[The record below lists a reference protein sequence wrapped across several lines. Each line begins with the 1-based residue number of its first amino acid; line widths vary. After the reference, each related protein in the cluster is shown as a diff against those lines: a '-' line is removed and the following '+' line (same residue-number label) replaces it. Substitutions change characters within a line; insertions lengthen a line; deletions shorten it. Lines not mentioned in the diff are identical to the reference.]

1 MREIRHSELLCHWF
15 SRSHVL
21 SACDDPCAELF
32 LEQVALDGSAG
43 FLAAPRTP
51 TVEDCHSGWLSRLD
65 GTLEALCNNE
75 RKVQI
80 AEMPCYY

>member
-1 MREIRHSELLCHWF
+1 MEAPDFWPRRE
-15 SRSHVL
+15 
-21 SACDDPCAELF
+21 
-32 LEQVALDGSAG
+32 
-43 FLAAPRTP
+43 TP

>member
-1 MREIRHSELLCHWF
+1 MIRVQNCSSSRWLWMEAPDFWPRRE
-15 SRSHVL
+15 
-21 SACDDPCAELF
+21 
-32 LEQVALDGSAG
+32 
-43 FLAAPRTP
+43 TP

-75 RKVQI
+75 RKVQT